1 MGDMLSNYA
10 LSNFFPH
17 PYLKEIYN
25 IGHLK
30 LKKKKKLTI
39 YLNYILK

>member
-30 LKKKKKLTI
+30 LKKKETHH
-39 YLNYILK
+39 ILELHT